1 MCHFYEKIEFG
12 FPFSLY
18 SNLNYMY
25 NLSVYMCN
33 ISVYIQ
39 NFWKAYC
46 LLDYTENFVQGL
58 KSALFPCV

>member
-1 MCHFYEKIEFG
+1 MKKIEFG

-33 ISVYIQ
+33 IS
-39 NFWKAYC
+39 
-46 LLDYTENFVQGL
+46 YTEFLESLLSPRLHRKFCSGFEVCFVSLCL
-58 KSALFPCV
+58 KNSVE